1 MTPKNILSFSGS
13 QEYRYQASITIGT
26 SGHST
31 HSFYTGIW
39 GIRYSPSLL
48 LLTLVIIIIVNA
60 FQYYRMSN
68 ELQIEELEAS
78 EVLTLCNN

>member
-1 MTPKNILSFSGS
+1 MTPKNILSIFWITTVSIS
-13 QEYRYQASITIGT
+13 RRYQYQASITIGR

-31 HSFYTGIW
+31 RSFYTGIW
-39 GIRYSPSLL
+39 DVRYSPSLL

-68 ELQIEELEAS
+68 ELKTEELEAS
-78 EVLTLCNN
+78 EV